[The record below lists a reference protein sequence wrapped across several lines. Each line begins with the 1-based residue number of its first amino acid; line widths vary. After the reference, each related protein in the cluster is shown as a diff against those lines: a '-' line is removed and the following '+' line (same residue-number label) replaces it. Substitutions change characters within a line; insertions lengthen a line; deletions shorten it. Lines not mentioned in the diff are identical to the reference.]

1 MADFARCHGV
11 RRVDHTVIL
20 RPPGVG
26 VYGAVSP
33 QTVGTLPLR
42 TERRGTPS
50 SARKPAVRARFHPSR
65 RQSRSAQCASAPGS
79 GEREAGSRTDMAPAK
94 RDQKE
99 ISSHKIVERRRR
111 HRINTCI
118 AQLSQAIPAAFSKS
132 VNRRR
137 GLSGKLEKAEV
148 LEMAVSYVKH
158 IQSNMKGQENRDSN
172 TGDPGDPKRD
182 EVDMRHFEEGY
193 RECVKEVA
201 RYLAEV
207 EGMNPQDVR
216 FLRLLCHLQTRGPA
230 ARGLSNGKFGSVIN
244 FGIREPGPE
253 VLKSDKGCPEE
264 EKMEEKS
271 ADDTENADRR
281 SASSEIDVV
290 NGEATAPVLSP
301 TTSVTTSSCPSDVTQ
316 TSPPTLS
323 VAVASAG
330 DSSPTSEVMS
340 SPTSPCSSPPISVE
354 ASVTS
359 SATVTSHPTATKSRL
374 VTMLSSP
381 SCVSTATTGP
391 VLMPN
396 PLTSLANMHTSL
408 VSGSTSGFRT
418 TTPSTTL
425 ACPGPPAGPLVT
437 FLPQLPVPGMQGKL
451 LPATPRLVV
460 DPMTGQQFFVPQYI
474 QVPTHVQVN
483 PTAAN
488 HVIVNPSHVASSSNQ
503 NPLSQVI
510 PSANHGP
517 LGHMISTSN
526 QTGMNT
532 MMQCPALVTLAP
544 HSSLLSTSVMADTA
558 DAMKHLPGQYLH
570 GIPVANFDI
579 PMATHAQT
587 TPPTPINPIR
597 ALENIARKHPR

>member
-1 MADFARCHGV
+1 
-11 RRVDHTVIL
+11 
-20 RPPGVG
+20 
-26 VYGAVSP
+26 
-33 QTVGTLPLR
+33 
-42 TERRGTPS
+42 
-50 SARKPAVRARFHPSR
+50 
-65 RQSRSAQCASAPGS
+65 
-79 GEREAGSRTDMAPAK
+79 MAPAK

-132 VNRRR
+132 VNRVCRR

-244 FGIREPGPE
+244 FGIREPGVRDNHLNQGANTSAQSVPLPSNVTVTSRFNRGLLTNGSRKCSSPVKAAPE
-253 VLKSDKGCPEE
+253 EDEE
-264 EKMEEKS
+264 EKMEDKS
-271 ADDTENADRR
+271 AEDTENADRR

-301 TTSVTTSSCPSDVTQ
+301 TTSVTTSSCSSDVTQ

-323 VAVASAG
+323 VAVASVG
-330 DSSPTSEVMS
+330 DSSPTSEAMS
-340 SPTSPCSSPPISVE
+340 SPTSPSTSPPISVE

-359 SATVTSHPTATKSRL
+359 TGSSATVTSHPIAAKSRL

-381 SCVSTATTGP
+381 CVSTATTGP

-396 PLTSLANMHTSL
+396 PLSSLANMHTSL
-408 VSGSTSGFRT
+408 VSGSTSGFRS

-425 ACPGPPAGPLVT
+425 ACPGPSAGPLVT

-517 LGHMISTSN
+517 LSHMISTSN

-544 HSSLLSTSVMADTA
+544 HSGLLSTSVMPDTA

-579 PMATHAQT
+579 PLATHAQT
-587 TPPTPINPIR
+587 PPAPINPIR

>member
-1 MADFARCHGV
+1 MADITAQLYARQRLHLSACHP
-11 RRVDHTVIL
+11 RL
-20 RPPGVG
+20 
-26 VYGAVSP
+26 SP
-33 QTVGTLPLR
+33 QQGRGGRAARNAPL
-42 TERRGTPS
+42 
-50 SARKPAVRARFHPSR
+50 
-65 RQSRSAQCASAPGS
+65 
-79 GEREAGSRTDMAPAK
+79 
-94 RDQKE
+94 
-99 ISSHKIVERRRR
+99 
-111 HRINTCI
+111 
-118 AQLSQAIPAAFSKS
+118 
-132 VNRRR
+132 RR

-244 FGIREPGPE
+244 FGIREPGVRDNHLNQGANTSAQSVPLPSN
-253 VLKSDKGCPEE
+253 VTVTSRFNRALLTNGTRKCSSPVKVGPEE

-271 ADDTENADRR
+271 SDDAENADRR

-301 TTSVTTSSCPSDVTQ
+301 TTSVATSSCPSDVTQ

-323 VAVASAG
+323 VAVAASAG
-330 DSSPTSEVMS
+330 DSSPSSEVMS
-340 SPTSPCSSPPISVE
+340 SPSPTPPSSSPPISVE

-359 SATVTSHPTATKSRL
+359 SATVTSQPTATKSRL

-381 SCVSTATTGP
+381 CVSTAATGP

-396 PLTSLANMHTSL
+396 PLSSLANMHTSL
-408 VSGSTSGFRT
+408 VSGNTSGFRS

-451 LPATPRLVV
+451 LPAAPRLVV

-517 LGHMISTSN
+517 LSHMISTSN

-544 HSSLLSTSVMADTA
+544 HSGLLSTSVMADTA

-579 PMATHAQT
+579 PLATHAQT
-587 TPPTPINPIR
+587 PPAPINPIR

>member
-1 MADFARCHGV
+1 
-11 RRVDHTVIL
+11 
-20 RPPGVG
+20 
-26 VYGAVSP
+26 
-33 QTVGTLPLR
+33 
-42 TERRGTPS
+42 
-50 SARKPAVRARFHPSR
+50 
-65 RQSRSAQCASAPGS
+65 
-79 GEREAGSRTDMAPAK
+79 MAPAK

-244 FGIREPGPE
+244 FGIREPGVRDNHLNQGANTSAQSVPLPSN
-253 VLKSDKGCPEE
+253 VTVTSRFNRALLSNGTRKCSSPVKATPEE

-330 DSSPTSEVMS
+330 DSSPTSELMS

-558 DAMKHLPGQYLH
+558 DAMKHLPGQHLH